1 MRYALRRAGQAAI
14 VLIAAF
20 TATFLL
26 LQLLPGD
33 AILIKFESPELG
45 LSPEQIA
52 DIRALYG
59 ADVPVWQQYLHTLG
73 GYVRGDFGYSSQY
86 GTEVLRLIA
95 DALPAT
101 AALAALGFAV
111 AALLAGAI
119 AFLSTLA
126 PFAWL
131 RGALRALPGL
141 FVSVPV
147 FWLGILL
154 IQVFSFGLGWV
165 PIVGA
170 DPVAALVL
178 PVLTL
183 AVPISAPLAQ
193 VLVRSIDEV
202 RLQPFATVVRAKG
215 ASESWLL
222 WRSVA
227 RNAILPTL
235 TIAGVLLGE
244 LIGGAVVTET
254 VFGRAGIGRLTEQA
268 VANQDIPVLQGIVV
282 LAALSF
288 VLVNLAVDLLYPVLD
303 PRLRQS
309 ARGTRVRLPATTS
322 EVTA

>member
-1 MRYALRRAGQAAI
+1 MGYALRRAGQAAI

-101 AALAALGFAV
+101 AALAALGFGV

-288 VLVNLAVDLLYPVLD
+288 VVVNLAVDLLYPVLD

-309 ARGTRVRLPATTS
+309 ARRRRVRLPATTS